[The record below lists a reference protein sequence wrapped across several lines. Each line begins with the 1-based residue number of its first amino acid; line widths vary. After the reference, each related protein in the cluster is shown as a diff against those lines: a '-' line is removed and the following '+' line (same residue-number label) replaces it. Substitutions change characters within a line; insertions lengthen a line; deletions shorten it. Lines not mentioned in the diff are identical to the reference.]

1 MSSADKIRLKPS
13 QLEKLFEYL
22 RYDETSKTWKGKTEA
37 SRQTGISR
45 PTIDKV
51 LVKFPRGLPETL
63 SKSKQ
68 ITPQFVDKYEKSATH
83 QKLLASYT
91 DRATGKLSD
100 HGAVIDSM
108 GLELYLMFKQ
118 TDPLTLDLKDFL
130 QAWNDPMFVDR
141 KTGTI
146 AFGKAS
152 SIRVLM
158 TFAGIDPNRYKEFT
172 TKGIKRE
179 PQQKSWYLEESELL
193 KYIYGINEVDTLTF
207 ARLGFEAGGRFS
219 STVLTSTDK
228 IAFELGMIEMR
239 EPKVGKIEE
248 RYFCVATMDF
258 IRQYIQDFN
267 IIGKL
272 FRWDYS
278 EAEKRLLAAGQRAGL
293 FRYTGQYE
301 TREVRLKG
309 KFEKRRLAVFEGKKT
324 SSHLLKHTFVSL
336 ASLHGFGLDDVSEQ
350 TGTDP
355 STLKKFYLGVGKKK
369 LKGLIQGK
377 IDYVP
382 WNDWITKTL
391 DPHWRT
397 RYNQLKP
404 LAQKVDGFASTKVGS
419 A

>member
-1 MSSADKIRLKPS
+1 LKPS
-13 QLEKLFEYL
+13 QLEKLFEIL

-51 LVKFPRGLPETL
+51 LVKFPKGLPQSL

-68 ITPQFVDKYEKSATH
+68 ITPQFVDKYEKSEAH
-83 QKLLASYT
+83 KKLLAVYT
-91 DRATGKLSD
+91 DKTTGKLLA
-100 HGAVIDSM
+100 HGAVIDSIA
-108 GLELYLMFKQ
+108 LELYLMFGQ

-130 QAWNDPMFVDR
+130 KAWNDPMFADR
-141 KTGTI
+141 KTGKI
-146 AFGKAS
+146 MFAKAS
-152 SIRVLM
+152 AIRVIM

-179 PQQKSWYLEESELL
+179 PSQKSWYLEESELL
-193 KYIYGINEVDTLTF
+193 KYIYGINEVDTLVLV
-207 ARLGFEAGGRFS
+207 RVGFEAGGRFS

-248 RYFCVATMDF
+248 RYFCEATMNF
-258 IRQYIQDFN
+258 IRQYIKDFN

-272 FRWDYS
+272 FRWGY
-278 EAEKRLLAAGQRAGL
+278 EEGEKRLLAAGQRAGL

-301 TREVRLKG
+301 VRELRVKG
-309 KFEKRRLAVFEGKKT
+309 KIEKRRIALYEGKKT

-377 IDYVP
+377 VDYVP

-391 DPHWRT
+391 EPHWKI

-404 LAQKVDGFASTKVGS
+404 LAQKVDGFTSTER

>member
-1 MSSADKIRLKPS
+1 LRLKPS
-13 QLEKLFEYL
+13 ELEKLFEHL

-37 SRQTGISR
+37 SRRTGISR

-51 LVKFPRGLPETL
+51 LVKFPRGLPESL

-68 ITPQFVDKYEKSATH
+68 ITPQFVDKYEKTETH
-83 QKLLASYT
+83 RKLVASYT
-91 DRATGKLSD
+91 DRATGKLSR
-100 HGAVIDSM
+100 HGANIDSM
-108 GLELYLMFKQ
+108 GLELYLMFGQ

-130 QAWNDPMFVDR
+130 KAWNDPMFVDR

-146 AFGKAS
+146 AFAKAS
-152 SIRVLM
+152 SIRVIM
-158 TFAGIDPNRYKEFT
+158 AFAGIDPKRYKELT

-179 PQQKSWYLEESELL
+179 PQQKSWYLEEVELL
-193 KYIYGINEVDTLTF
+193 KYIYGINEVDTLLF
-207 ARLGFEAGGRFS
+207 CRIGFEAGGRFS

-248 RYFCVATMDF
+248 RYFSEATMSF
-258 IRQYIQDFN
+258 LRQYIKDFSV
-267 IIGKL
+267 IGKL
-272 FRWDYS
+272 FRWGY
-278 EAEKRLLAAGQRAGL
+278 EEGEKRLLAAGQRAGL
-293 FRYTGQYE
+293 FRYTGQS
-301 TREVRLKG
+301 EVRDVRVKG
-309 KFEKRRLAVFEGKKT
+309 KVEKRRIAMYEGKKT

-369 LKGLIQGK
+369 LQGLIQGK
-377 IDYVP
+377 VDYVP
-382 WNDWITKTL
+382 WNDWVTKTL
-391 DPHWRT
+391 DPHWKA

-404 LAQKVDGFASTKVGS
+404 LAQKVDGFART